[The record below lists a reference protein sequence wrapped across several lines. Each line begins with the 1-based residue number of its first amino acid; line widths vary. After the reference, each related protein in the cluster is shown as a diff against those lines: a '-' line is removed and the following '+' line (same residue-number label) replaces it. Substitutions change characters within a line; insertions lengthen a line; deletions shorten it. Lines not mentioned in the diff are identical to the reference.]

1 MRFFYPIV
9 IMLMRTLYERK
20 PFNSKRTLI
29 VLSILIHAICALKP
43 NSLRILCHRAHCQGK
58 LGRVFWKSIE
68 RRWTS
73 GWNRSK
79 VCTYISCLVCG
90 NIHRDIGYLDIWIW
104 RGKISLKPFIL
115 YDPELAKAYLN
126 PSFFIRYLQKD
137 YWNALSDVNHALD
150 IDDHLVAAYSTRCSI
165 NAALN
170 QWESALMNIHILLDR
185 VWEPAI
191 REKLHV
197 RKRLM
202 ERKASSLDWLTL

>member
-1 MRFFYPIV
+1 VR
-9 IMLMRTLYERK
+9 
-20 PFNSKRTLI
+20 
-29 VLSILIHAICALKP
+29 
-43 NSLRILCHRAHCQGK
+43 
-58 LGRVFWKSIE
+58 
-68 RRWTS
+68 
-73 GWNRSK
+73 
-79 VCTYISCLVCG
+79 G
-90 NIHRDIGYLDIWIW
+90 NIHRDLGYLDIWIW

-115 YDPELAKAYLN
+115 YDPELAQAHLN

-137 YWNALSDVNHALD
+137 YWNALSDVNHALG

-202 ERKASSLDWLTL
+202 ERKASSLD